1 MKAKTVVNSISCVR
15 NPKENV
21 FLSFFHLPFPPFY
34 KQYKYYLYII
44 IHIFIIE
51 GYRDFKNYYFFEYQI
66 ARKNKGF

>member
-21 FLSFFHLPFPPFY
+21 FFLFPSSLSPFY

-51 GYRDFKNYYFFEYQI
+51 GYKDFKKLFL
-66 ARKNKGF
+66 

>member
-21 FLSFFHLPFPPFY
+21 FLSFPSSLSPFY

-51 GYRDFKNYYFFEYQI
+51 GYKDFKNHYFFEYQI